1 MGHAIYQ
8 FINIAIYQLLSL
20 LLLLLLLLLCLLLL
34 LLLLLSLLLSLLLEV
49 LLERRVMAGSKTS
62 NENVIF
68 SVVYLFIFSFV
79 DLE

>member
-8 FINIAIYQLLSL
+8 FINIAIYQLLS

>member
-8 FINIAIYQLLSL
+8 FINIDIYQLLS